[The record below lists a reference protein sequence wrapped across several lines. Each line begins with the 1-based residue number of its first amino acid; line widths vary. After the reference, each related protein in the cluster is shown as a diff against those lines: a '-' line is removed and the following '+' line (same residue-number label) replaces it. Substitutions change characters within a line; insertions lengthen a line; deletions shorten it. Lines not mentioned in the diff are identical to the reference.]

1 MSDPLMGWLGEW
13 GGWLDDL
20 LATGLAC
27 PTHLVRQ
34 RIERWCLDAELLGF
48 ASQQQAAQ
56 RLLQGRLTMPERTQ
70 VLFAL
75 LLEQDM
81 LLRLYEARRLKA
93 QVEGDT
99 I

>member
-1 MSDPLMGWLGEW
+1 
-13 GGWLDDL
+13 
-20 LATGLAC
+20 
-27 PTHLVRQ
+27 
-34 RIERWCLDAELLGF
+34 
-48 ASQQQAAQ
+48 
-56 RLLQGRLTMPERTQ
+56 MPERTQ

>member
-1 MSDPLMGWLGEW
+1 MGWLEEW
-13 GGWLDDL
+13 GSWLDDL

-27 PTHLVRQ
+27 PTQLVRQ
-34 RIERWCLDAELLGF
+34 RIERWCQDAELLGF

-56 RLLQGRLTMPERTQ
+56 RLLQGGVTMPERTQ
-70 VLFAL
+70 VFFAL

-93 QVEGDT
+93 QIEGD
-99 I
+99 IL